1 MERLTTNKNVSDMGM
16 LELAHNCCYADDKR
30 NARYRDYDLDIDS
43 RQLVRK
49 LLKDFCE
56 VDTSEFTDEEFD
68 NYMCVLLSLKI
79 DSKAGLLALFYR
91 NLWAM
96 ADLREKLKFYEDTE
110 EQWNLLRLPCKV
122 GDEIYAIMYDCEKD
136 TEAIR
141 ESKIVEVTQNVNGWF
156 FKSLITA
163 PAFRLHDFGKV
174 VFLTR
179 EEAETK
185 LKEMEGQP

>member
-1 MERLTTNKNVSDMGM
+1 MKRLTTNKNVSDMGI

-30 NARYRDYDLDIDS
+30 NARYRDYKLDVDS
-43 RQLVRK
+43 RWLVRK

-56 VDTSEFTDEEFD
+56 VDTSDFTDEEFD
-68 NYMCVLLSLKI
+68 NYMCVMLSAEK
-79 DSKAGLLALFYR
+79 DSKVGLLALFYR

-122 GDEIYAIMYDCEKD
+122 DDVIYAIMCDYEKD
-136 TEAIR
+136 RNVIR
-141 ESKIVEVTQNVNGWF
+141 ESRIVEVTQNINGWF

-163 PAFRLHDFGKV
+163 PAFRLHDFGKR
-174 VFLTR
+174 VFLSR
-179 EEAETK
+179 EEAEAK
-185 LKEMEGQP
+185 LKEMEG